1 MTKEDYIKKILT
13 LTNRNTSEAF
23 DLLIE
28 KSESYLSKY
37 LRVVEK
43 LSK

>member
-1 MTKEDYIKKILT
+1 MKEQYIKKILT

-23 DLLIE
+23 DVLVE
-28 KSESYLSKY
+28 KSEAYLAKY
-37 LRVVEK
+37 LKVVEK